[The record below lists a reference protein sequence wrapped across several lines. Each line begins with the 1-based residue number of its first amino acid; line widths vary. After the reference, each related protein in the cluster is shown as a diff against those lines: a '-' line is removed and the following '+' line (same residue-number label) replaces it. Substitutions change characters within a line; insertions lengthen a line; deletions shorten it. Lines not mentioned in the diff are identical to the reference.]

1 MSLAPNPEPGSGS
14 RTQLQ
19 TAWIAA
25 MPAVFVFLW
34 ATGFIGGKYGL
45 PYAEPFTF
53 LGWRFSVVLVLFLA
67 ISFAT
72 RAPWPSDWRLTAHIA
87 VSGMLVHAVYVGGV
101 FSSLK
106 LGLSTGVSALIV
118 GMQPVLTAVIAV
130 WLLKEQVRPRQW
142 AGLALGFAGI
152 VLVVSGKLGGGGFGG
167 VWPSLVAL
175 IGITVGT
182 LYQKRY
188 CTTMDLRTGSTI
200 QFAASAIAM
209 WALAFAFETR
219 IVEWSPHFM
228 FALGWLVIVLSLGAI
243 SLLMALIRRG
253 VASKVASLFYLV
265 PPLTAAMG
273 YFVFGEQLGLAELAG
288 MAATAVGVYLVIRS

>member
-1 MSLAPNPEPGSGS
+1 MEPGPEINS
-14 RTQLQ
+14 RARLQ
-19 TAWIAA
+19 AAWIAA
-25 MPAVFVFLW
+25 MPALFVFLW
-34 ATGFIGGKYGL
+34 ATGFIGGKFGL

-53 LGWRFSVVLVLFLA
+53 LGFRFSIVLALFVG
-67 ISFAT
+67 ISLIT
-72 RAPWPSDWRLTAHIA
+72 RAPWPDDPRLIAHIA
-87 VSGMLVHAVYVGGV
+87 FSGVLVHAVYVGGV

-130 WLLKEQVRPRQW
+130 WFLGERVRARQW

-152 VLVVSGKLGGGGFGG
+152 LLVVSGKLTLGDISSI
-167 VWPSLVAL
+167 WPSVVAL
-175 IGITVGT
+175 FGITIGT

-188 CTTMDLRTGSTI
+188 CTTMDLRTGSVI
-200 QFAASAIAM
+200 QFASSAIAI
-209 WALAFAFETR
+209 WTLAALFETGE
-219 IVEWSPHFM
+219 VEWSLPFV

-265 PPLTAAMG
+265 PPLTALMG
-273 YFVFGEQLGLAELAG
+273 YLMFGEQLGTAEIAG
-288 MAATAVGVYLVIRS
+288 MVAAAIGVYLVIRS

>member
-1 MSLAPNPEPGSGS
+1 MEPGPETNS
-14 RTQLQ
+14 RARLQ
-19 TAWIAA
+19 AAWIAA
-25 MPAVFVFLW
+25 MPALFVFLW
-34 ATGFIGGKYGL
+34 ATGFIGGKFGL

-53 LGWRFSVVLVLFLA
+53 LGFRFSIVLALLVG
-67 ISFAT
+67 ISLVT
-72 RAPWPSDWRLTAHIA
+72 RAPWPSDPRLFAHIA
-87 VSGMLVHAVYVGGV
+87 FSGVLVHAVYVGGV

-130 WLLKEQVRPRQW
+130 WFLGERVRARQW

-152 VLVVSGKLGGGGFGG
+152 MLVVSGKLTLGDISSI
-167 VWPSLVAL
+167 WPSVIAL
-175 IGITVGT
+175 FGITIGT

-188 CTTMDLRTGSTI
+188 CTTMDLRTGSVI
-200 QFAASAIAM
+200 QFAASAIAI
-209 WALAFAFETR
+209 WTLAVLFETGE
-219 IVEWSPHFM
+219 VEWSLPFV

-265 PPLTAAMG
+265 PPLTALMG
-273 YFVFGEQLGLAELAG
+273 YLMFGEQLGTAEIAG
-288 MAATAVGVYLVIRS
+288 MVAAAIGVYLVIRS